1 MDVQREVIIETAIVI
16 KKEMLMS
23 LDKFRQELLSEVKA
37 LVVNREPFEKKWMKS
52 IEVKKLLGLSSGKL
66 QTMRNTGVIR
76 FSKIGG
82 TLYYDRNDI
91 VQMLEHGR
99 VIRRDR
105 G

>member
-1 MDVQREVIIETAIVI
+1 MDEQVEIIAKATILI
-16 KKEMLMS
+16 KKELLLS
-23 LDKFRQELLSEVKA
+23 LDKFKTELLHEVKA
-37 LVVNREPFEKKWMKS
+37 LANKGPFEKKWMKS
-52 IEVKKLLGLSSGKL
+52 DEVRKLLGLSHGKL

-99 VIRRDR
+99 VIRRGR